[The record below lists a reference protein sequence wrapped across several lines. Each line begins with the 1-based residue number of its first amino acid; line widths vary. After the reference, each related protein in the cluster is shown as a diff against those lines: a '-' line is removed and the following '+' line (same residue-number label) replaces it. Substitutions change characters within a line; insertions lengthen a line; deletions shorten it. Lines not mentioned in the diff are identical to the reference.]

1 MSLLPK
7 CRICI
12 KKILFEY
19 NNLWTRGQVMDV
31 IIIIILG
38 IVQGLTEFLPVSSSG
53 HLVLLENIFNIENS
67 SLFINVVLH
76 FATLLAVVI
85 YYRKQ
90 IWQLIKHPIQP
101 LALYLIISTIITC
114 SIVLLFADFFEST
127 FSGVLL
133 AWGFFLSALF
143 LFATEYISRRYE
155 EQKYNYSKVNIKHS
169 IFLGIFQGLA
179 ILPGVSRSG
188 TTLCAGIVM
197 GINKK
202 DALDYSFLM
211 SIPIIIASLV
221 YELIKADYSVILDEV
236 NVFNLIL
243 GGVVAFVFAILGIK
257 VMLKVVEKI
266 QYKWFALYL
275 LILGIIT
282 IFVI

>member
-1 MSLLPK
+1 
-7 CRICI
+7 
-12 KKILFEY
+12 
-19 NNLWTRGQVMDV
+19 MDV

-114 SIVLLFADFFEST
+114 SIVLLFADFFESS

-221 YELIKADYSVILDEV
+221 YELIKADYSAILTEI